1 MKAIILAAGR
11 GSRMKQLTSNI
22 PKCLVK
28 LHGKELLSLQIESL
42 LQADVTD
49 IAIVAGYK
57 KELLFPYSSTIFVN
71 HKWES
76 SNMVSSLE
84 CAGQWLT
91 TSECIVSYSDIF
103 YDSTAISSLINCTSE
118 MAITYDPNWLPL
130 WKKRFPNPLD
140 DAETFLLDRSSFLSD
155 IGKKPNSYNE
165 IQGQYMGLLK
175 FTPKS
180 WNKVEGLRRKF
191 KEPDSDVMSMT
202 ELLSQLITIGTKIR
216 AIPYYGAWG
225 EIDHESDL
233 KCY

>member
-1 MKAIILAAGR
+1 
-11 GSRMKQLTSNI
+11 
-22 PKCLVK
+22 
-28 LHGKELLSLQIESL
+28 
-42 LQADVTD
+42 
-49 IAIVAGYK
+49 
-57 KELLFPYSSTIFVN
+57 
-71 HKWES
+71 
-76 SNMVSSLE
+76 MVSSLE

-130 WKKRFPNPLD
+130 WKKDFQSSRRCRNI
-140 DAETFLLDRSSFLSD
+140 LLDRSSFLSD

-191 KEPDSDVMSMT
+191 KEPIQM
-202 ELLSQLITIGTKIR
+202 
-216 AIPYYGAWG
+216 
-225 EIDHESDL
+225 
-233 KCY
+233 